1 MMSTM
6 MMFYNPTSLSL
17 FTVIWTAGMA
27 AMMFPAISPMVLL
40 YDRLI
45 KTNNNTSNSNVKT
58 TSLKK
63 RAGEAPS
70 LVFDK
75 DNKEANK
82 KERRGKYYYFQDPFG
97 HHIH

>member
-1 MMSTM
+1 
-6 MMFYNPTSLSL
+6 
-17 FTVIWTAGMA
+17 
-27 AMMFPAISPMVLL
+27 MMFPAISPMVLL

-63 RAGEAPS
+63 GQEAPS

-75 DNKEANK
+75 DNKNA
-82 KERRGKYYYFQDPFG
+82 RREKYYYFQDPFG